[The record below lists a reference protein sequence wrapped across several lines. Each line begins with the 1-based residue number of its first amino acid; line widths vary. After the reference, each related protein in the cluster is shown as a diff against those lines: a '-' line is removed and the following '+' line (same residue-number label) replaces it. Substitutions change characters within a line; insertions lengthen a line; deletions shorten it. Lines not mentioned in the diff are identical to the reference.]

1 MSSELQSSELQSSP
15 STSAVGGNAVFLTGT
30 LTEPAERRELAGGV
44 PVVRW
49 TLRVPRGAGRSGP
62 AGSDLLDCVALDDE
76 MQDRALGWP
85 IGLPLTVT
93 GAIRRRFFRTG
104 GRTATR
110 VEIEVDRVTE
120 LDEPAESADGQ

>member
-1 MSSELQSSELQSSP
+1 MSTELQSS
-15 STSAVGGNAVFLTGT
+15 TSIVAPAPGGNAVLLTGT
-30 LTEPAERRELAGGV
+30 LTEPAERRELAGGI

-62 AGSDLLDCVALDDE
+62 AGSDLLDCVALE
-76 MQDRALGWP
+76 EELQERALGWP

-110 VEIEVDRVTE
+110 VEIEAESVTE
-120 LDEPAESADGQ
+120 LDLPADSADGQ